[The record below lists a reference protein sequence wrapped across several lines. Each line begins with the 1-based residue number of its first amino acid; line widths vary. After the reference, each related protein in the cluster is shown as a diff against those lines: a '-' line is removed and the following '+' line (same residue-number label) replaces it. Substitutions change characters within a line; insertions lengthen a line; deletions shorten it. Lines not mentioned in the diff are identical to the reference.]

1 MPIINVQ
8 NNETLFKQCKEEL
21 DETKRKNERLM
32 NEKNELKLLN
42 NQLENKVNTKMQLHT
57 HLKLLLLSLSI
68 SNINN
73 VCSIFKTESFFINIA
88 NELANRI
95 C

>member
-21 DETKRKNERLM
+21 DELKRKNERLN

-42 NQLENKVNTKMQLHT
+42 NQLENKVTIFLCEDIKIHRF
-57 HLKLLLLSLSI
+57 
-68 SNINN
+68 
-73 VCSIFKTESFFINIA
+73 IFKY
-88 NELANRI
+88 
-95 C
+95 

>member
-21 DETKRKNERLM
+21 DELKRKNERLN

-42 NQLENKVNTKMQLHT
+42 NQLENKVNIFYNFKITKFHMF
-57 HLKLLLLSLSI
+57 
-68 SNINN
+68 
-73 VCSIFKTESFFINIA
+73 IFKYILLKIA
-88 NELANRI
+88 NEFTN
-95 C
+95 